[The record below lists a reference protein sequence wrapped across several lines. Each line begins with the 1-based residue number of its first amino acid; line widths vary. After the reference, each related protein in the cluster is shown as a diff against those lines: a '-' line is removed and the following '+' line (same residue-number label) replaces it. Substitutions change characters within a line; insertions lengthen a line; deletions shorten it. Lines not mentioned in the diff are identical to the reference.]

1 MTSPSYCSRCGG
13 SLAPGAGFCSACGT
27 PVASP
32 SATSPTSVPAAAG
45 TASAGTAPASRVAS
59 SVPVK
64 MPAWLDLGL
73 LVTGIGALLAFIGFL
88 FGSAAVGQTGTGGSF
103 ATYQG
108 DLETFFVL
116 TGFGLL
122 LIVGGWIFRVVDATR
137 KSMRKAAGP

>member
-27 PVASP
+27 LVASP

-45 TASAGTAPASRVAS
+45 TAPASRVAS
-59 SVPVK
+59 SMPVT

-88 FGSAAVGQTGTGGSF
+88 FGSAAVGQVGTGGSF

-108 DLETFFVL
+108 DFETFFVL

>member
-13 SLAPGAGFCSACGT
+13 SLAPGAGFCAACGT

-32 SATSPTSVPAAAG
+32 SATSPTSAPAA
-45 TASAGTAPASRVAS
+45 AGTAPASRVAS
-59 SVPVK
+59 SMPVK

-88 FGSAAVGQTGTGGSF
+88 FGSAAVGQVGTGGSF

-108 DLETFFVL
+108 DFETFFVL

>member
-13 SLAPGAGFCSACGT
+13 SLAPGAGFCAACGT

-32 SATSPTSVPAAAG
+32 SATSPTSAPAA
-45 TASAGTAPASRVAS
+45 AGTAPASRVATS
-59 SVPVK
+59 MPVK

-88 FGSAAVGQTGTGGSF
+88 FGSAAVGQTGSGGNF